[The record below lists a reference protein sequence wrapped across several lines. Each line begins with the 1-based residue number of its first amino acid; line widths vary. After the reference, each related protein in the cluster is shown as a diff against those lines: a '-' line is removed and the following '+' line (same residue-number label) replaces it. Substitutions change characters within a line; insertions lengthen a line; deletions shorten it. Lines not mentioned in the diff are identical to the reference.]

1 MTKNEFVDRVA
12 ENSGLGKGEAAKA
25 VDAVLESIQEVLS
38 RGGDINFT
46 GFGKFSV
53 ADRSAR
59 QGVNPQTGEKIQIAA
74 SRVPRFSA
82 GSSLK
87 KRSQERRLE
96 TASPAGESLTAG
108 GSTPHFAD
116 RLAALVEER
125 RSRVVLGLDPD
136 PAALWPEAVERV
148 GGDPG
153 AARLARAHTA
163 EAVTEHCRA
172 AIVAAGPACVAVKP
186 QLACFER
193 LGAPGWDALEQVAA
207 IARDHGLLV
216 LADGKRG
223 DVPVTA
229 RAYAQALVG
238 ETPGPF
244 GPVQGLGAD
253 AFTANPLLGRDALE
267 PLVDAAADAGAG
279 CFVLVRTSNPGAAEI
294 QDEGDPPL
302 HERLAR
308 LVDELGRERL
318 GRLRALGGRCGHG
331 RHAAGAPRPPS
342 RADAARRVP
351 AARSGRPGRQG
362 RGSGAAFAPHPAA
375 GLVTASRS
383 IVNAHA
389 ERGGEPAAAAA
400 EAAEELRAAAWDL

>member
-1 MTKNEFVDRVA
+1 
-12 ENSGLGKGEAAKA
+12 
-25 VDAVLESIQEVLS
+25 
-38 RGGDINFT
+38 
-46 GFGKFSV
+46 
-53 ADRSAR
+53 
-59 QGVNPQTGEKIQIAA
+59 
-74 SRVPRFSA
+74 
-82 GSSLK
+82 
-87 KRSQERRLE
+87 
-96 TASPAGESLTAG
+96 LTAG

-136 PAALWPEAVERV
+136 PAALWPEAVARV

-153 AARLARAHTA
+153 RAGGARHLARVRTA

-193 LGAPGWDALEQVAA
+193 LGAPGWEALEQVVA

-238 ETPGPF
+238 ETPGAF
-244 GPVQGLGAD
+244 GPVPGLGAD

-267 PLVDAAADAGAG
+267 PLIEAAAGARAG

-302 HERLAR
+302 YERLAR
-308 LVDELGRERL
+308 LVDQLGREQL
-318 GRLRALGGRCGHG
+318 GDCGLSAVGAVTGATRPEHLARLRELMPHAVFLLPGVGAQGGRVEDLG
-331 RHAAGAPRPPS
+331 P
-342 RADAARRVP
+342 
-351 AARSGRPGRQG
+351 
-362 RGSGAAFAPHPAA
+362 AFAPHPAA

-389 ERGGEPAAAAA
+389 DRGGEPAAAAE
-400 EAAEELRAAAWDL
+400 EAAEELRAAAWTL